1 MKPKAIGMSLL
12 VLMVSLAAPGAEPEK
27 HLPSVFII
35 GDSISLGYTDAVRQE
50 LRGVA
55 EVSRPKANCAFSQN
69 GLAHLKAWL
78 GDGKWDVIHFNFGI
92 WDTHLMDAK
101 GGMVLREYKID
112 GRTDL
117 HQRSSPQQYREN
129 LTRLVEQLQ
138 ATGAKVIWA
147 STTQIASRKGK
158 RLEAIPELNK
168 VAAEVM
174 QAHNVPIDDLYG
186 FTLPHLKEWQTP
198 DQCHFNAQGN
208 QQLGKQVARS
218 IREALGVKPD
228 DGAARN

>member
-1 MKPKAIGMSLL
+1 
-12 VLMVSLAAPGAEPEK
+12 
-27 HLPSVFII
+27 
-35 GDSISLGYTDAVRQE
+35 
-50 LRGVA
+50 
-55 EVSRPKANCAFSQN
+55 
-69 GLAHLKAWL
+69 
-78 GDGKWDVIHFNFGI
+78 
-92 WDTHLMDAK
+92 MDAK
-101 GGMVLREYKID
+101 GGMVLGEDNIE

-117 HQRSSPQQYREN
+117 HQRSSPKQYREN

-158 RLEAIPELNK
+158 RLDASPELNK

-174 QAHNVPIDDLYG
+174 QAHNVAIDDLYG

-208 QQLGKQVARS
+208 RELGKQVAIS
-218 IREALGVKPD
+218 IREALGATPN
-228 DGAARN
+228 GGSARK